1 MCRVWV
7 IAWESLEDQESDSF
21 WIACAK
27 KTCKCRSTAA
37 CKYDC
42 DWWVLNRCVNIY
54 YDNSDAGEKTWAKKL
69 FSQEHMP
76 DVKNVG

>member
-21 WIACAK
+21 WIASAK

-54 YDNSDAGEKTWAKKL
+54 YENSDAGEKTWAKKH